1 MISFG
6 KYKNKSYNYVLQND
20 IKYCNWILTQS
31 TSHKGMNEF
40 INFLKINKNI
50 IIPKGSINC
59 SSLSLYYNDNNDFLN
74 LINDL
79 QIKNITLNLKIN
91 DILLPEDIKGIYF
104 DYLIRYKICYEI
116 NKEFNDVRC
125 LCFINGHHPY
135 FNINN
140 IDKLPLKIKNN
151 IKNYKYIYNF
161 NDDEFNDNLYYIL
174 KEIVELSYNN
184 MKNFT
189 ATNNDI
195 FNVSLCHSLYFNNIK
210 AYEYFDFFFNN
221 NIINDNDNNLQ
232 NYIKNKINDKNKN
245 VLCNPILGNH
255 ELQIGADADLIID
268 KELID
273 IKCSKYNIGENIND
287 FIQLIIYICL
297 YFIQTGIKCEKITI
311 FNPILSYEKY
321 IDLTNWNN
329 FEKIIDILKNRI
341 I

>member
-31 TSHKGMNEF
+31 TSHKGMNKF

-135 FNINN
+135 FNN
-140 IDKLPLKIKNN
+140 
-151 IKNYKYIYNF
+151 
-161 NDDEFNDNLYYIL
+161 NLYYIL

-210 AYEYFDFFFNN
+210 AYEYFNFFFM
-221 NIINDNDNNLQ
+221 IMI
-232 NYIKNKINDKNKN
+232 
-245 VLCNPILGNH
+245 
-255 ELQIGADADLIID
+255 
-268 KELID
+268 
-273 IKCSKYNIGENIND
+273 
-287 FIQLIIYICL
+287 IIY
-297 YFIQTGIKCEKITI
+297 
-311 FNPILSYEKY
+311 
-321 IDLTNWNN
+321 
-329 FEKIIDILKNRI
+329 KIILKI
-341 I
+341 KLMIKIKMYYVIQY